1 MKKNRYSDEQIVR
14 VLREAD
20 KDPVPEVAKRH
31 GVSEQSIYA
40 WRKRFAGMAVD
51 EVKELKNLTQE
62 NARLKK
68 LLAERDLEIEVMK
81 EIAGK
86 KW

>member
-1 MKKNRYSDEQIVR
+1 MKKSRYSDEQIVR
-14 VLREAD
+14 ILREAD

-40 WRKRFAGMAVD
+40 WRKRFTGMAVD
-51 EVKELKNLTQE
+51 EVKELKNLAQE

-68 LLAERDLEIEVMK
+68 LLAEWDLEIEVMK
-81 EIAGK
+81 EITAK

>member
-1 MKKNRYSDEQIVR
+1 MKKSRYSDEQVVR
-14 VLREAD
+14 ILREAD

-31 GVSEQSIYA
+31 GVSEQSIYG
-40 WRKRFAGMAVD
+40 WRKRFSGMVAD
-51 EVKELKNLTQE
+51 DVKELKNLTQE

-81 EIAGK
+81 EITAK

>member
-14 VLREAD
+14 ILREAD
-20 KDPVPEVAKRH
+20 KDSVPEVAKRH

>member
-1 MKKNRYSDEQIVR
+1 
-14 VLREAD
+14 LREAD

-40 WRKRFAGMAVD
+40 WRKQFTGMAVD
-51 EVKELKNLTQE
+51 EVKELKNLAQE

-81 EIAGK
+81 EITAK

>member
-14 VLREAD
+14 ILREAD
-20 KDPVPEVAKRH
+20 KDPVPEIAKRH